1 MQKLVTLAAIVMLL
15 TQVIL
20 LCLQREA
27 NTWTFSLVTRAV
39 VEPATAWKAIDTLF
53 VEHKSSMD
61 TNTTLPAS
69 LHEDL
74 SPAAVACLQD
84 AWRTYRPHVPVHCA
98 VRVHNGFKLREV
110 LASWNPHLLLLALC
124 CVHVTCCLRRTM
136 PEHKNALRCIIF
148 AMAALNLGMGL
159 YQNTQ
164 SNSGGFQYPTI
175 VGIIFCFAACFY
187 YVHMAPTNAMED
199 PYWEIVFHLQA
210 VGAPLVT
217 LVFVSM
223 GVRFWD
229 DALYHLFSLLAA
241 CNCLWLQR
249 VAVKKDLNKLLCGVV
264 TIGLTTS
271 SLLLMRHQLQADAN
285 VEQWQPM
292 VAHMSLLVVVPIYV
306 MAWTRTNAA
315 QKFPLH
321 LTQLCVSA
329 ALLATVFNL
338 AMF

>member
-1 MQKLVTLAAIVMLL
+1 MQKLVTLAAVAMLL
-15 TQVIL
+15 TQVVL

-39 VEPATAWKAIDTLF
+39 AEPATAWTAIDTLF
-53 VEHKSSMD
+53 VQHNRALDSS
-61 TNTTLPAS
+61 NNTLPS
-69 LHEDL
+69 NVREDL
-74 SPAAVACLQD
+74 SPEVASCLQD
-84 AWRTYRPHVPVHCA
+84 AWRTYRAHVPVHCA

-110 LASWNPHLLLLALC
+110 LAAFNPHLLLLSLC
-124 CVHVTCCLRRTM
+124 CVHVTCCLRRSM
-136 PEHKNALRCIIF
+136 PESKNVMRGIIL
-148 AMAALNLGMGL
+148 AMGCLSVGMGL
-159 YQNTQ
+159 YQNSQT
-164 SNSGGFQYPTI
+164 SNGFQYPTI
-175 VGIIFCFAACFY
+175 VGMLLCFAVCFY
-187 YVHMAPTNAMED
+187 YVQMAPADAKED

-217 LVFVSM
+217 LVFAAM

-249 VAVKKDLNKLLCGVV
+249 VAVKTELSKILCAVV

-292 VAHMSLLVVVPIYV
+292 VAHMSLVVVVPLYV
-306 MAWTRTNAA
+306 MAWTRANVP
-315 QKFPLH
+315 KFPLH

-329 ALLATVFNL
+329 ALLATIFNL